1 MHGKIID
8 GGSRRRP
15 GPYST
20 SSRSSKISET
30 GEILDNH
37 RAKDSYGSHGIISI
51 PDNSETE
58 HDIISISSDRD
69 SDLDFEPIERD
80 GPVDDRTG
88 LGDAANEDV
97 WPEQFPAEMD
107 VIKLKR
113 YCKQSE
119 PFQLAKERL
128 TEKRRSH
135 LYGTSSLVHILIAWT
150 YIAPSQRH
158 MWLPDAF
165 GRKRGRPYEETCDRV
180 WGSWW

>member
-1 MHGKIID
+1 MHGEIID

-20 SSRSSKISET
+20 SSRSSKTSET
-30 GEILDNH
+30 GKTLDNY
-37 RAKDSYGSHGIISI
+37 RAKDSYESHGITSI

-58 HDIISISSDRD
+58 HDIISISSDSD

-107 VIKLKR
+107 
-113 YCKQSE
+113 
-119 PFQLAKERL
+119 
-128 TEKRRSH
+128 
-135 LYGTSSLVHILIAWT
+135 LI
-150 YIAPSQRH
+150 
-158 MWLPDAF
+158 
-165 GRKRGRPYEETCDRV
+165 
-180 WGSWW
+180 